1 MIKYFLFL
9 YVCLPLTINAQS
21 WEWVQ
26 RSGSNQNDNGFA
38 ICADDNGNCYST
50 LNLGFTEAKLLKFDI
65 SGNLIWE
72 SFLWQGMVKDLAY
85 DGTGYLYAVGDS
97 TYYTPVLA
105 KCNLN
110 GSLIWKITLD
120 TGAINSII
128 TDNSGHVFMTGEK
141 HLIKKVDQNGNETWS
156 KIVPNVIG
164 RSIYTDAFNSI
175 YVTGR
180 IFDTAFFDAN
190 ILISQGNYDIFL
202 AKFDANGNNIWA
214 KRAGGNYIG
223 NSLTNDGGFAITAD
237 NFGNIFVTGSIV
249 GSSNFDSLVFNA
261 SQNDM
266 FLAKYDSNG
275 NVIWVRQA
283 SNGSD
288 MEGRC
293 IAIDQQNNILVGG
306 SFVPNANFD
315 GYDLAGWGNYDAF
328 IARYDVNGNF
338 INAMH
343 AGGSLWNEFVYDIAI
358 DDFGNTFAVGSYSQG
373 AYFGNDSLLN
383 FGLYDSFIA
392 KVNLS
397 TGFNEKYLVNS
408 TIKVY
413 PNPNNGFISFEVIDY
428 SEIKQIEICNLS
440 GSNLLSI
447 KEINASTI
455 NIEELQPGLYVL
467 KMITNN
473 DAVAYFKIVRN

>member
-1 MIKYFLFL
+1 MFNKVILLFVFFTL
-9 YVCLPLTINAQS
+9 KLQAQS
-21 WEWVQ
+21 WEWIQ
-26 RSGSNQNDNGFA
+26 RAGGNQNDNGFA
-38 ICADDNGNCYST
+38 ICTDDNGNCYST

-65 SGNLIWE
+65 SGNQIWE
-72 SFLWQGMVKDLAY
+72 SLLWHGKVKDLAY
-85 DGTGYLYAVGDS
+85 DGTGNLYAVGDS

-120 TGAINSII
+120 TGAVNSII
-128 TDNSGHVFMTGEK
+128 TDNSGNVFMTGEK
-141 HLIKKVDQNGNETWS
+141 HLIKKVDQNGNEIWS
-156 KIVPNVIG
+156 KIVPNLIG
-164 RSIYTDAFNSI
+164 RSIYTDAFNNI

-180 IFDTAFFDAN
+180 IFDTAFFDAS
-190 ILISQGNYDIFL
+190 ILISQGNCDIFV
-202 AKFDANGNNIWA
+202 AKFDTNGNNIWA

-237 NFGNIFVTGSIV
+237 NFGNIYVTGSMV
-249 GSSNFDSLVFNA
+249 DTAYFGSQVFYA

-266 FLAKYDSNG
+266 FLAKYDSTG

-306 SFVPNANFD
+306 SYVPNANFD

-328 IARYDVNGNF
+328 IARYDANGNF
-338 INAMH
+338 INAMN

-373 AYFGNDSLLN
+373 AYFGNDTLMN
-383 FGLYDSFIA
+383 FGLLDSFIA
-392 KVNLS
+392 KVDLTTGLQVTNQDAFNLR
-397 TGFNEKYLVNS
+397 
-408 TIKVY
+408 VY
-413 PNPNNGFISFEVIDY
+413 PNPNEGIISFKGINFTDIRAITI
-428 SEIKQIEICNLS
+428 SSLS
-440 GSNLLSI
+440 GSNVLCIEEI
-447 KEINASTI
+447 KSSTI
-455 NIEELQPGLYVL
+455 NIEQLKPGFYLL
-467 KMITNN
+467 KMTNN
-473 DAVAYFKIVRN
+473 NGTEANFKIIRN